1 MTIDKYLKKEDI
13 GRVTR
18 FLKKYSTTKKEDKL
32 KDISDY
38 LEKGHSSEILSEEHF
53 ILEKDRKLNVYA
65 HTIVYKNNFAK
76 IRNLVVSAYT
86 TERDLAE
93 IMEDCIIY
101 SKTNGCKTVEITIQR
116 PLEKFFINLG
126 FKKIG
131 EKIPTKIIMSYQ
143 FKEDKQIS
151 LQEKFQD
158 VELME
163 EVSKKTAEKLRSQI

>member
-1 MTIDKYLKKEDI
+1 MSNKLKKEDI

-18 FLKKYSTTKKEDKL
+18 FLKKYSVIKKEDKL

-65 HTIVYKNNFAK
+65 HTLVFKNKFAK
-76 IRNLVVSAYT
+76 IRNLVVSEYT

-93 IMEDCIIY
+93 LMEDCINY
-101 SKTNGCKTVEITIQR
+101 AKSKNCKTVEITIQK

-131 EKIPTKIIMSYQ
+131 EKQPTKLIMSYQ

-151 LQEKFQD
+151 LQEKFKD
-158 VELME
+158 VELMDL
-163 EVSKKTAEKLRSQI
+163 VSKTTAEKLRSQI